1 MVSCYNVVCLFLFL
15 LNTSIHWSFHCT
27 VHVYVVIHFCDIAW
41 YFWVEPRMCTVLCL
55 FIKLICIAVWD
66 LITKKGGTPL
76 NGLILPHF
84 CVCPTYTSTW
94 ISNVIC
100 RCLLCVQWFEVGG
113 DCSFCWYRSNCWPS
127 LFKLPCH
134 DCIN

>member
-1 MVSCYNVVCLFLFL
+1 MLQCCLFCFV
-15 LNTSIHWSFHCT
+15 F
-27 VHVYVVIHFCDIAW
+27 
-41 YFWVEPRMCTVLCL
+41 
-55 FIKLICIAVWD
+55 FIKYEHSLVLPLYCTCLCCHSFLWYSVVFLSGTENVYRIMFVYKID
-66 LITKKGGTPL
+66 LHCRLRSDYQEGGTPL
-76 NGLILPHF
+76 NGLTLPHF
-84 CVCPTYTSTW
+84 CVCPNYTSTW